1 MAVTYFHCRR
11 HRAPVWPW
19 GIRKTL
25 RAGVMC
31 VSVHIVRVSAGSGLS
46 THIRNGIPGPAVE
59 VLDSVD
65 IPAEFGRE
73 AGGAT

>member
-1 MAVTYFHCRR
+1 
-11 HRAPVWPW
+11 
-19 GIRKTL
+19 
-25 RAGVMC
+25 MC